1 MAGGGTARRAE
12 RRVATVDGKQPT
24 VWLLGMILTISGLAC
39 TSAQHVGPSPRR
51 KAASEACFNVRT
63 IDSFSP
69 LHEMFVYLRELDGK
83 QYLLTL
89 DRIYTSLPFA
99 TGITVSSTF
108 GRVCSNTGAMITYTN
123 LGNRV
128 SCRIVRVEAVPSKEA
143 AMRIVRERTPRRPT
157 E

>member
-1 MAGGGTARRAE
+1 
-12 RRVATVDGKQPT
+12 VDGKQCT
-24 VWLLGMILTISGLAC
+24 VWLLGMIVAISPLAC
-39 TSAQHVGPSPRR
+39 TSAQHVEPSPRR

-63 IDSFSP
+63 VDSFTP
-69 LHEMFVYLRELDGK
+69 LHEMYVYLRELDGK

-99 TGITVSSTF
+99 TGITLYGTF
-108 GRVCSNTGAMITYTN
+108 GRVCSDTGAMITYTN

-128 SCRIVRVEAVPSKEA
+128 FCRIVRVEAVASKEA
-143 AMRIVRERTPRRPT
+143 AMRIVRERTPRRPM